1 MRHFFIACLLLHL
14 LYSISCTNHSL
25 TTSSQNAP
33 LEYTE
38 KQKGAHVFGRLDSSG
53 IASIEQYNFDW
64 VTLVPW
70 GSMQD
75 YDSKEL
81 SRRRRNR
88 DSSRVKRYHE
98 GWLSQVDALHNAGYK
113 VFVKPHIWIRDP
125 SGGKWRSDIYPT
137 SDENWEAWKKSYREY
152 IFQWA
157 RLAEQGEA
165 EMFCVGTELTRLTL
179 EKTEF
184 WVELIAE
191 LREVFSGELT
201 YAANWYEE
209 YENVSF
215 WDQLDY
221 IGVQAYFPLTK
232 SDSPTTEQ
240 IIAGWQPHLK
250 SLSEVQQKFSK
261 PILFTELG
269 YKSTPDSAKQPWNW
283 LDYEDEMTI
292 PVAEE
297 TQANCYEAFFE
308 TVWPQPWFSGVHLWQ
323 LRSDFEKGRGRSDWD
338 FTPQGKLATEVIS
351 RNFVKQIS
359 SP

>member
-1 MRHFFIACLLLHL
+1 MC
-14 LYSISCTNHSL
+14 
-25 TTSSQNAP
+25 
-33 LEYTE
+33 
-38 KQKGAHVFGRLDSSG
+38 
-53 IASIEQYNFDW
+53 
-64 VTLVPW
+64 
-70 GSMQD
+70 
-75 YDSKEL
+75 
-81 SRRRRNR
+81 
-88 DSSRVKRYHE
+88 
-98 GWLSQVDALHNAGYK
+98 
-113 VFVKPHIWIRDP
+113 IRD
-125 SGGKWRSDIYPT
+125 R
-137 SDENWEAWKKSYREY
+137 
-152 IFQWA
+152 
-157 RLAEQGEA
+157 
-165 EMFCVGTELTRLTL
+165 
-179 EKTEF
+179 F

-297 TQANCYEAFFE
+297 TQANCYDCLLY
-308 TVWPQPWFSGVHLWQ
+308 TSPSP
-323 LRSDFEKGRGRSDWD
+323 RD
-338 FTPQGKLATEVIS
+338 ATLS
-351 RNFVKQIS
+351 RMPS
-359 SP
+359 SA